1 MRLQS
6 FLSKSG
12 VCSRRKAA
20 ELVKEGAVQVNG
32 KPVLEPGFAVDPEKD
47 QVLFQGKPVEAE
59 GKLYFLFHK
68 PRGVISTA
76 SDTHG
81 RRTVVDFFRSVPA
94 RLYPVGR
101 LDADTTGLLIL
112 TNDGDFAN
120 RLMHPRHGVSKV
132 YEAVL
137 AKPMSDQQRIKA
149 EKGLRVEGYQT
160 RACRVEPLGKTPKG
174 FHYRITLHEG
184 RKRQIREMMKILDVP
199 LISLHR
205 SQIGPLT
212 IGHLKP
218 GEFRVL
224 TVQEIKSLSA

>member
-1 MRLQS
+1 M
-6 FLSKSG
+6 
-12 VCSRRKAA
+12 
-20 ELVKEGAVQVNG
+20 KEGAVQVNG

-47 QVLFQGKPVEAE
+47 RVLFQGKPVEAE

-81 RRTVVDFFRSVPA
+81 RKTVVDFFRSVPA

-137 AKPMSDQQRIKA
+137 AKPMSEQQRIKA

-160 RACRVEPLGKTPKG
+160 RACRVEPCPAGGPQGKPAKG
-174 FHYRITLHEG
+174 FHYRVTLHEG
-184 RKRQIREMMKILDVP
+184 RKRQIREMMKILGLSLV
-199 LISLHR
+199 SLHR

-212 IGHLKP
+212 IGSLKP
-218 GEFRVL
+218 GEFRAL
-224 TVQEIKSLSA
+224 TPEEIAELRMNN